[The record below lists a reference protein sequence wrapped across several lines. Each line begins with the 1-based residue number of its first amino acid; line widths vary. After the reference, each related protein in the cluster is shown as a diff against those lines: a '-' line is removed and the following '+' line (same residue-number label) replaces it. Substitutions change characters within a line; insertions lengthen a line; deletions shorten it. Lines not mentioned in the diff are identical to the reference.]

1 MRAGFTLLAISHG
14 LFCSAG
20 ILPAEVSRWHG
31 LSACARLH
39 LSLFP
44 PFTSCNA
51 AGDEKVP
58 IFLFKSQ
65 MCGDIPVQRPNVWR
79 YQFSKAKCMAISL
92 FKTKCMIWNGGWIFR
107 DTPR

>member
-1 MRAGFTLLAISHG
+1 MRAGFALLAISHG

-44 PFTSCNA
+44 PFTPCNA
-51 AGDEKVP
+51 ARDEKVP
-58 IFLFKSQ
+58 
-65 MCGDIPVQRPNVWR
+65 DI
-79 YQFSKAKCMAISL
+79 L
-92 FKTKCMIWNGGWIFR
+92 L
-107 DTPR
+107 

>member
-1 MRAGFTLLAISHG
+1 MRAGFALLAISHG

-44 PFTSCNA
+44 PFTTCNT
-51 AGDEKVP
+51 G
-58 IFLFKSQ
+58 
-65 MCGDIPVQRPNVWR
+65 
-79 YQFSKAKCMAISL
+79 
-92 FKTKCMIWNGGWIFR
+92 
-107 DTPR
+107 